1 MLLSLS
7 SDGSF
12 QKTQPPDVHL
22 VSVQEKYA
30 PLHIF
35 HLAFSDV
42 FTAMFVQLK
51 IFWLGLVFC
60 WGFCYVMFC
69 LVLVLGFFFGREV
82 VLTQQWAQLCLQ
94 KLHQAM
100 TQSWSLFS
108 CSEFSPKCF
117 FNSFGRFWFMESWL
131 NKETGAAESICCCW
145 GSTSSGSWQMLA
157 QQQLNLTVAKV
168 IL

>member
-22 VSVQEKYA
+22 VSFQEKYA

-69 LVLVLGFFFGREV
+69 LVLVLGFFFWEGGGVNTTMSSTVFTEIASGNDS
-82 VLTQQWAQLCLQ
+82 VLVSLQLL
-94 KLHQAM
+94 
-100 TQSWSLFS
+100 
-108 CSEFSPKCF
+108 
-117 FNSFGRFWFMESWL
+117 
-131 NKETGAAESICCCW
+131 
-145 GSTSSGSWQMLA
+145 
-157 QQQLNLTVAKV
+157 
-168 IL
+168 